1 MKIIKQ
7 NIKLYK
13 MAYKMDP
20 TKKKNKNGAINKIAK
35 GIAKAAETM
44 IVGPIGSIAIGKYK
58 QFKQSKNQSPILPSI
73 QPSNGNGNKE
83 TTKRPEATAEP
94 GGKKATT
101 EPGGK
106 KMKKTLT
113 NLKRTK
119 TSSVPRSQ
127 TIDLQPTAPKVN
139 IKGTTL
145 GNEKADGP
153 NVTVY
158 GKKKAKAAPKKVKVK
173 IKNNKTKIKIKK

>member
-94 GGKKATT
+94 GGKK
-101 EPGGK
+101 
-106 KMKKTLT
+106 MKKTLT

>member
-1 MKIIKQ
+1 
-7 NIKLYK
+7 

-58 QFKQSKNQSPILPSI
+58 QFKQPKNQSPSI

-83 TTKRPEATAEP
+83 TTTAP
-94 GGKKATT
+94 DKMKATKIT
-101 EPGGK
+101 LAGPKANG

-119 TSSVPRSQ
+119 TSSVVSEGSPSKHM
-127 TIDLQPTAPKVN
+127 TLKKTAPKVN

-145 GNEKADGP
+145 GDEKGDAP
-153 NVTVY
+153 AVVVY
-158 GKKKAKAAPKKVKVK
+158 GDKKAKTKPKKVKVK